1 VRVHGDTLQSSGSF
15 SFQVVMPCRKTDE
28 EIITHP
34 FGNPTVLFAL
44 LPEKVKIWQF
54 GIYGHNVIYKKDKI
68 KLNFN

>member
-1 VRVHGDTLQSSGSF
+1 
-15 SFQVVMPCRKTDE
+15 MPCRKTDE
-28 EIITHP
+28 EIINHP

-54 GIYGHNVIYKKDKI
+54 SIYGHNVIYKKDKI